1 MSLASGHKLGPYEI
15 SSPLG
20 AGGMGEV
27 YRARDTRLGRDVA
40 IKVLPEAL
48 AKDGDRLQRFEHEAR
63 VLGALNH
70 PNLLAIFDVGSADG
84 LNYLVSELLEGKS
97 LRERLQGGALPSRK
111 TADYSAKI
119 ASGLAAAHEKGIV
132 HRDLKPENVFVTN
145 DEQVKILDFGLAR
158 YAAEAKDSGVTLM
171 TAGPGQTAP
180 GTVMGT
186 VGYMSPEQVRG
197 EAADSRSDIFSFGAL
212 LYEMASGKRAFA
224 GETAVETMSAILKSE
239 PAELD
244 GEASQ
249 LAPGMARIVEHCL
262 EKNPGDRFQSARD
275 LGFALK
281 ALSGTGATA
290 ALKNV
295 KGRKTWGGW
304 KQAAGAA
311 AIAAVGMAIG
321 FLGNGSVAPRL
332 LTGVSSTP
340 VVRAVLPVP
349 SGVTMLTLGDEGG
362 GPEVSPDGRNLVFNG
377 VAEGKKMLFVRP
389 LDGAT
394 ARALPGTEGGKF
406 PFWAP
411 DGKSVGFFADKQL
424 KRVDIAGG
432 PPVSLA
438 RADDAR
444 GGAWAGDTI
453 LYTPFIYEAIWQVPA
468 SGGKPSRVTTVN
480 PSLHTTHRWPH
491 FLADGK
497 HFIYLAQHHLGGREE
512 TAGIYAASIDGGTP
526 KLILRTNGMGI
537 YSSGYLLYYREG
549 SLMAQALDTGSLEL
563 KGEATPLGQ
572 VLRDSANW
580 RVLASASE
588 NGVLVYQNAGEPKF
602 PVEWIDWTGQ
612 TAGTAPISGQ
622 LQDLRLSPDG
632 SRAVAVGFE
641 GATGFAMVC
650 DLRSGARTKLTVG
663 ENTWFAIWSP
673 DGKRIA
679 YSGQPTGEENTRV
692 YLRQA
697 NGGGERELLLSTGS
711 IDHPT
716 DWTRDGRYVVVNHGH
731 IGATQILLVP
741 MFGDRKPVPLLPDA
755 KYDHLDGRVSPDG
768 KWLAYVSSEFGTNDL
783 YVTSFPTGKGKWQIT
798 SGGMQPAA
806 AWGADSRELYLV
818 SKGDLVEAKLQTS
831 GDSISVEAL
840 QPLFHSP
847 FATTTLYTVFDID
860 PKNNRR
866 FIGSVAPDTSSLPLT
881 VMTNWTAELKEK

>member
-1 MSLASGHKLGPYEI
+1 
-15 SSPLG
+15 
-20 AGGMGEV
+20 MGEV

-40 IKVLPEAL
+40 IKVLPEVL

-70 PNLLAIFDVGSADG
+70 PNLLAIFDVGSTDG
-84 LNYLVSELLEGKS
+84 LKYLVSEFLEGKS

-111 TADYSAKI
+111 IVDYSTKI

-145 DEQVKILDFGLAR
+145 DEQVKILDFGLAK
-158 YAAEAKDSGVTLM
+158 YAAEAKDSGATLM

-186 VGYMSPEQVRG
+186 VGYMSPEQVKG
-197 EAADSRSDIFSFGAL
+197 EAADSRSDIFSFGAM

-239 PAELD
+239 PAELE
-244 GEASQ
+244 GETSQ
-249 LAPGMARIVEHCL
+249 LGPGMAKIVEHCL
-262 EKNPGDRFQSARD
+262 EKNPVDRFQSARD

-290 ALKNV
+290 TLKNV
-295 KGRKTWGGW
+295 AGRETWSGW

-321 FLGNGSVAPRL
+321 FVGSGSVAPRL
-332 LTGVSSTP
+332 LIGASSAP

-349 SGVTMLTLGDEGG
+349 SGVTMLTLGDESGAL
-362 GPEVSPDGRNLVFNG
+362 EVSPDGRNLVFKG
-377 VAEGKKMLFVRP
+377 LAEGKKMLFVRP
-389 LDGAT
+389 LDSVT

-406 PFWAP
+406 PFWSS
-411 DGKSVGFFADKQL
+411 DGKSVGFFADNQL

-438 RADDAR
+438 RADDGR

-468 SGGKPSRVTTVN
+468 SGGKPSRVTTLN

-491 FLADGK
+491 FLDDGK

-512 TAGIYAASIDGGTP
+512 AAGIYAASIDDGTP
-526 KLILRTNGMGI
+526 KLILRTNAMAT
-537 YSSGYLLYYREG
+537 YSSGYLLYYRDG
-549 SLMAQALDTGSLEL
+549 SLMAQALDTGRLEL
-563 KGEATPLGQ
+563 KGEAVPLGQ
-572 VLRDSANW
+572 VLRDSGNW
-580 RVLASASE
+580 RVLASASKS
-588 NGVLVYQNAGEPKF
+588 GVLVYQSAGEPKF
-602 PVEWIDWTGQ
+602 PTEWIDVTGQ
-612 TAGTAPISGQ
+612 TVGTAPISGQ

-632 SRAVAVGFE
+632 SRAVVVGFE
-641 GATGFAMVC
+641 GATGFTMVC

-673 DGKRIA
+673 DGKQVA
-679 YSGQPTGEENTRV
+679 YSGQPAGEENTTI

-697 NGGGERELLLSTGS
+697 NGAGERELLLSTGS
-711 IDHPT
+711 VDHPT
-716 DWTRDGRYVVVNHGH
+716 DWTRDGRYVVVTHGR
-731 IGATQILLVP
+731 IGAHQILLVP
-741 MFGDRKPVPLLPDA
+741 MFGDRKPALLFPNT
-755 KYDHLDGRVSPDG
+755 KIDHFDGRVSPDK
-768 KWLAYVSSEFGTNDL
+768 KWIAYISSEFGRNEL
-783 YVTSFPTGKGKWQIT
+783 YVTSFPSGRGKWQIT
-798 SGGMQPAA
+798 SGGVQPAA
-806 AWGADSRELYLV
+806 VWGADSRELYFV
-818 SKGDLVEAKLQTS
+818 SGGDLVEAKLQTS
-831 GDSISVEAL
+831 TESVSVEGL

-847 FATTTLYTVFDID
+847 FVTTAIYTIFDID
-860 PKNNRR
+860 PKDSRR

-881 VMTNWTAELKEK
+881 VITNWTAELKEK